1 LVWVDRAGRETPT
14 GAPPNLYAAPRLS
27 PDGRRIALEIRD
39 RQNDI
44 HVFDLERRAFVRLAP
59 GASVEST
66 PIWTPD
72 GQRIVFSSR
81 RDGGSSSVYAQ
92 AADEAGTVERLTT
105 GADFQEPAWV
115 APDGSGL
122 LGQEISPKT
131 AGNIVWFPFTTQ
143 SRLHGQPQSDSA
155 GIPMR
160 LVNSP
165 FIDYPPEVS
174 PNGRYVAYLS
184 TNPDAMRSTSDH
196 FLGCRRHLARIGLT
210 PERRAAQ
217 SIAIRRRHLAALD
230 RSA

>member
-1 LVWVDRAGRETPT
+1 VLHRTCTLRRDSRLT
-14 GAPPNLYAAPRLS
+14 GDVSPP
-27 PDGRRIALEIRD
+27 EIRD

-165 FIDYPPEVS
+165 SSITRPRS
-174 PNGRYVAYLS
+174 PRMG
-184 TNPDAMRSTSDH
+184 AMSLISQ
-196 FLGCRRHLARIGLT
+196 RIRT
-210 PERRAAQ
+210 R
-217 SIAIRRRHLAALD
+217 
-230 RSA
+230 